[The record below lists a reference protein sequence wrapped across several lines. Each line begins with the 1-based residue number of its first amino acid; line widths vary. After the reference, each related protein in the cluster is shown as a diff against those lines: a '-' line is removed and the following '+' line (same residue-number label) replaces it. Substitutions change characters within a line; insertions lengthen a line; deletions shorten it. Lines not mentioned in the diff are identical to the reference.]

1 MYGAI
6 ENFLSPKSSWSG
18 KMRGRGGR
26 ILQNYSSLKKVVGGG
41 GGWRGGKRG
50 FSRIFPQMKLVWK
63 RGWRLSSVKWR
74 YVGIVGG
81 SSFWGWFSS
90 RFWLRFND
98 LVFWDWADVYLDDDA
113 GDVLFCFFC
122 LFLPGTAT
130 IIILIAMHF
139 LYFPAK
145 KKSCYEYHLLL
156 TLLILNLWGG
166 LERIPC

>member
-1 MYGAI
+1 
-6 ENFLSPKSSWSG
+6 
-18 KMRGRGGR
+18 
-26 ILQNYSSLKKVVGGG
+26 
-41 GGWRGGKRG
+41 
-50 FSRIFPQMKLVWK
+50 MKLVWK
-63 RGWRLSSVKWR
+63 RGWRLGSVKWR

-145 KKSCYEYHLLL
+145 KKAVMSTTFFWCYLFFTFGEVLKGFLAKWLKTFPFVCCCFLPHPTFVIYP
-156 TLLILNLWGG
+156 TWQFEDVEVENNKSKCASAKSGSA
-166 LERIPC
+166 E